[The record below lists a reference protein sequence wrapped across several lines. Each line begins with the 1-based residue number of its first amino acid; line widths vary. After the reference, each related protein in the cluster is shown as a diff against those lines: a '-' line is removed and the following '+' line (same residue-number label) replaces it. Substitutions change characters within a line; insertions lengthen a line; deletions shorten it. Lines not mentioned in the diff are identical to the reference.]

1 MCSPTR
7 CIAVNVMPVL
17 QTNLQVIG
25 CPQKSLMGPNRT
37 KLLHDLYGQTHSC
50 VGLLHTAPQFTHT
63 NLPWARTCMYAGYLQ
78 TWTIWNTGNTA
89 TKMFATKHCLYR
101 ISLCDWLQNA
111 QNCLKQVRHFITT
124 RGDVF
129 SSVT

>member
-1 MCSPTR
+1 
-7 CIAVNVMPVL
+7 MPVL
-17 QTNLQVIG
+17 QTNQCSLQVIS
-25 CPQKSLMGPNRT
+25 CPQKILMGPKRT
-37 KLLHDLYGQTHSC
+37 KLLHDPYGQTYSGPECGLARSIQLHSSP
-50 VGLLHTAPQFTHT
+50 TQTYYEPTHVCM
-63 NLPWARTCMYAGYLQ
+63 AVTCKHEPSETLE
-78 TWTIWNTGNTA
+78 TA

-101 ISLCDWLQNA
+101 ISHCEWLHNA